1 MKDTE
6 VFPKHDFEHIIKAD
20 NKLYIEFNRLLHSM
34 KCIKFY
40 ILLIASSILIFLYS
54 LFAFFFQWNEYP
66 IIICETILII
76 ILTIDMFIRI
86 YVAVKFLLN

>member
-6 VFPKHDFEHIIKAD
+6 VFTKHDFEHNLKSD

-40 ILLIASSILIFLYS
+40 IFLIVSSIIIFLYS
-54 LFAFFFQWNEYP
+54 VLAYLFQWNEYP
-66 IIICETILII
+66 IIICETIMII
-76 ILTIDMFIRI
+76 IITLDMMIRI
-86 YVAVKFLLN
+86 YVAV